1 MAKVVSFALW
11 GTNKVYNDGLIENV
25 NLVKELLP
33 GFKVVVYCTPEVT
46 ILQRDLKDVDVR
58 VIRDHP
64 PDFSFI
70 KWRYEPMFDGGIDI
84 CLVRDSDSR
93 ITKREVRFIN
103 EWLESGLPF
112 HIMRD
117 SPSHRSKIM
126 GGMFGVRGGFVKHLR
141 DPFRE
146 YIGRNKKY
154 GIDEEALAEI
164 IYPHVCQTALY
175 HLSESSKIFPLE
187 KNVKYTMPPSDSEP
201 FIGEV
206 ITDLEDGRY
215 IRIRTNTDDSNTA
228 LIWLIV
234 LILAALFTG
243 LLWLTK
249 TKGYVFDFRRN

>member
-11 GTNKVYNDGLIENV
+11 GTNRVYNDGLIENV
-25 NLVKELLP
+25 KLVKELLP
-33 GFKVVVYCTPEVT
+33 GFKVVVFCTPEVT

-70 KWRYEPMFDGGIDI
+70 KWRYEPMFDDEVDI

-93 ITKREVRFIN
+93 ITKREVSFIN

-117 SPSHRSKIM
+117 SSSHRSKIM
-126 GGMFGVRGGFVKHLR
+126 GGMFGVRGGFVRHLR

-164 IYPHVCQTALY
+164 IYPNVYHSALY